1 MIAAWRS
8 AAELSNR
15 PNLSEDPIVRFKI
28 LAAAWLLSFTIC
40 IGAASAQYQR
50 PIYVGLV
57 TVTTA
62 NAPILAASDGG
73 YFKKYGLDVRNIV
86 MTGSSVALSSMI
98 SGEVTMVNVAGSGLI
113 NSYLAGAD
121 ATMVAGLVNFAPYDL
136 IVSKEIAR
144 IENLKGKKLGIARYG
159 GSADFLARW
168 ALEKNGLKPV
178 KDVAIL
184 QTGGNPERLAGVAN
198 GVIQA
203 TLLEQAFSYQ
213 AKRVGL
219 RSLLDFS
226 SAGLDYQHDGI
237 IVMEAFLKKH
247 PDVTPRFLKAIME
260 GTHRLKTD
268 RAFGIGVFARH
279 LRTAD
284 NGLLQSTYDYYAP
297 KFDIVPYTSAKG
309 MKFLLDTIGETN
321 PKAKTV
327 KVEDMI
333 DNSFLRDIEA
343 SGFSKQ
349 LVSTRK

>member
-1 MIAAWRS
+1 MLFKKS
-8 AAELSNR
+8 CQFFVLS
-15 PNLSEDPIVRFKI
+15 
-28 LAAAWLLSFTIC
+28 LLLCVGS
-40 IGAASAQYQR
+40 ASAQYQR

-57 TVTTA
+57 TITTA

-98 SGEVTMVNVAGSGLI
+98 AGEVQMVNVAGSGLI
-113 NSYLAGAD
+113 NSYLGGAD
-121 ATMVAGLVNFAPYDL
+121 ATMVAGLVNFAPYYMV
-136 IVSKEIAR
+136 VSKEVSR
-144 IENLKGKKLGIARYG
+144 IEDLKGRKLGIARYG

-184 QTGGNPERLAGVAN
+184 QTGGNAERLASVAN
-198 GVIQA
+198 GAIQA
-203 TLLEQAFSYQ
+203 TLLEQAFTYQ
-213 AKRVGL
+213 ANKLGL
-219 RSLLDFS
+219 RSIYDFS
-226 SAGLDYQHDGI
+226 TAGLDYQHDGI

-247 PDVTPRFLKAIME
+247 PDVMPRFLKAIME
-260 GTHRLKTD
+260 GTHRFKTD

-279 LRTAD
+279 LRTSD

-297 KFDIVPYTSAKG
+297 KFDIVPYTSAQG

>member
-1 MIAAWRS
+1 MRLKMAA
-8 AAELSNR
+8 
-15 PNLSEDPIVRFKI
+15 
-28 LAAAWLLSFTIC
+28 LLCLLCFITLR
-40 IGAASAQYQR
+40 GGGVSAQNQR

-57 TVTTA
+57 TITTA

-98 SGEVTMVNVAGSGLI
+98 AGEVSMVNVAGSGLI

-136 IVSKEIAR
+136 IVSKEISR
-144 IENLKGKKLGIARYG
+144 IEDLKGKKLGIARYG

-168 ALEKNGLKPV
+168 ALEKHGLKPA

-213 AKRVGL
+213 AKQLGL
-219 RSLLDFS
+219 RSLLDYS
-226 SAGLDYQHDGI
+226 TAGLDYQHDGV
-237 IVMEAFLKKH
+237 IVMESFLKKY
-247 PDVTPRFLKAIME
+247 PEVMPRFLKAIME

-268 RAFGIGVFARH
+268 RAFGIKVFERH
-279 LRTAD
+279 LRTSDA
-284 NGLLQSTYDYYAP
+284 GLLQSSYDYYAP
-297 KFDIVPYTSAKG
+297 KFAVVPYTSAKG
-309 MKFLLDTIGETN
+309 MKFLLDTIAETN
-321 PKAKTV
+321 PKAKSI

-333 DNSFLRDIEA
+333 DNSYLRDIEA

-349 LVSTRK
+349 LISTRK